1 MHLFWEHLTPPEKDV
16 WKTLSKVL
24 IMYFKLQSPMIMID
38 HLTALSE
45 ITDVSA
51 ACNSFLSAMRD
62 HYPQMLAN
70 KLKPHMLLHLPENI
84 TDFGATAC
92 FSTERY

>member
-1 MHLFWEHLTPPEKDV
+1 MGTPNTSRKRCVEDTFKGINHV
-16 WKTLSKVL
+16 
-24 IMYFKLQSPMIMID
+24 FKLQSPMIIL